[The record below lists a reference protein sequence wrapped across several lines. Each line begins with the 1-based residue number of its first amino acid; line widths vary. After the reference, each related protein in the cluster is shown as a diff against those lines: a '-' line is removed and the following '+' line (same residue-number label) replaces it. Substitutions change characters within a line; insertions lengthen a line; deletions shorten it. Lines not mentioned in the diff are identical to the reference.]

1 MALPENLEEWL
12 FTPGDGAVPPALTG
26 REDEQAVLSRCLGQL
41 GAGASPP
48 HNVVL
53 VGPRGNG
60 KTALLRW
67 FEDACREASVAVA
80 RLAPSRI
87 PTPRALAESLLPAT
101 GLWRLLPAKFRI
113 SGLGKAEWATAP
125 TSERVLADRLAAR
138 CAPQP
143 LAVLLDEAHTLRLD
157 VGQLLLNVVQEVRG
171 MAPLLLVLAGTPRLP
186 AHLNEMDASFW
197 DRLGEGLLGVGRL
210 SAAAA
215 RQALERPM
223 AAHDTTIEEKALAA
237 VVAHSQCYA
246 YFLQLWCHAL
256 WRRRCATGADRLC
269 MPDVQAARGPVTA
282 QVADYYQR
290 RYRELEASDLLE
302 AALAIGRLY
311 QGDAERGA
319 TDQDLAA
326 ALADAGIRER
336 DRLLARESL
345 HGLGYIWCPPGQS
358 PPVLWNAGIP
368 SLMQHVLEQAAP

>member
-1 MALPENLEEWL
+1 MALPQKWL

-26 REDEQAVLSRCLGQL
+26 REDEQATLSRCLGQL
-41 GAGASPP
+41 GAGVSPP

-60 KTALLRW
+60 KTVLLRW
-67 FEDACREASVAVA
+67 FEDACRDASVAVA

-87 PTPRALAESLLPAT
+87 RTAKALAESLLPAA
-101 GLWRLLPAKFRI
+101 GLRRLLPSKFGI
-113 SGLGKAEWATAP
+113 SGMAKAEWATAP
-125 TSERVLADRLAAR
+125 GSERALADRLAAR
-138 CAPQP
+138 CARRP
-143 LAVLLDEAHTLRLD
+143 LALLLDEAHTLNVD

-186 AHLNEMDASFW
+186 AHFNEMDASFW
-197 DRLGEGLLGVGRL
+197 DRLGEGLLGIGRL

-215 RQALERPM
+215 RQALEQPM
-223 AAHDTTIEEKALAA
+223 AAHGTSIEKDALDA
-237 VVAHSQCYA
+237 VVAHSQRYA
-246 YFLQLWCHAL
+246 YFLQLWGDAL
-256 WRRRCATGADRLC
+256 WRRRWSTSADRLC
-269 MPDVQAARGPVTA
+269 MPDVQAARETVTA

-290 RYRELEASDLLE
+290 RYRELEASSLLE
-302 AALAIGRLY
+302 AALATARLY

-336 DRLLARESL
+336 DRLPAREAL

-358 PPVLWNAGIP
+358 PPVLWHAGIP

>member
-1 MALPENLEEWL
+1 MALPQKWL

-26 REDEQAVLSRCLGQL
+26 REDEQATLSRCLGQL
-41 GAGASPP
+41 RAGVSPP

-60 KTALLRW
+60 KTVLLRW
-67 FEDACREASVAVA
+67 FEDACREVPVAVA

-87 PTPRALAESLLPAT
+87 RTAKALAESLLPAA
-101 GLWRLLPAKFRI
+101 GLRRLLPAKFGV
-113 SGLGKAEWATAP
+113 SGVAKAEWATASR
-125 TSERVLADRLAAR
+125 SERALADRLAAR
-138 CAPQP
+138 CARRP
-143 LAVLLDEAHTLRLD
+143 LALLLDEAHTLNVD

-197 DRLGEGLLGVGRL
+197 DRLGEGLLGIGRL

-215 RQALERPM
+215 RQALEQPM
-223 AAHDTTIEEKALAA
+223 AAHGTTIEKDALDA
-237 VVAHSQCYA
+237 VVAHSQRYA
-246 YFLQLWCHAL
+246 YFLQLWGDAL
-256 WRRRCATGADRLC
+256 WRRRWSTSADRLR
-269 MPDVQAARGPVTA
+269 MSDVQAARETVTA

-290 RYRELEASDLLE
+290 RYRELEASGLLE
-302 AALAIGRLY
+302 AALAAARLY

-319 TDQDLAA
+319 TDQNMAA

-336 DRLLARESL
+336 DRLPAREAL

-358 PPVLWNAGIP
+358 PPVLWHAGIP

>member
-1 MALPENLEEWL
+1 MALPQKWL

-26 REDEQAVLSRCLGQL
+26 REDEQATLSRCLGQL
-41 GAGASPP
+41 RAGVSPP

-60 KTALLRW
+60 KTVLLRW

-87 PTPRALAESLLPAT
+87 RTAKALAESLLPAA
-101 GLWRLLPAKFRI
+101 GLRRLLPAKFGV
-113 SGLGKAEWATAP
+113 SGVAKAEWATAWR
-125 TSERVLADRLAAR
+125 SERALADRLAAR
-138 CAPQP
+138 CARRP
-143 LAVLLDEAHTLRLD
+143 LALLLDEAHTLNVD

-197 DRLGEGLLGVGRL
+197 DRLGEGLLGIGRL

-215 RQALERPM
+215 RQALEQPM
-223 AAHDTTIEEKALAA
+223 AAHGTTIEKDALDA
-237 VVAHSQCYA
+237 VVAHSQRYA
-246 YFLQLWCHAL
+246 YFLQLWGDAL
-256 WRRRCATGADRLC
+256 WRRRWSTSADRLR
-269 MPDVQAARGPVTA
+269 MPDVQAARETVTA

-290 RYRELEASDLLE
+290 RYRELEASGLLE
-302 AALAIGRLY
+302 AALATARLY

-319 TDQDLAA
+319 ADRDLAT

-336 DRLLARESL
+336 DRLPAREAL

-358 PPVLWNAGIP
+358 PPVLWYASIP
-368 SLMQHVLEQAAP
+368 SLMQHVLEQAVP

>member
-1 MALPENLEEWL
+1 MALPQKWL

-26 REDEQAVLSRCLGQL
+26 REDEQATLSRCLGQL
-41 GAGASPP
+41 RAGVSPP

-60 KTALLRW
+60 KTVLLRW
-67 FEDACREASVAVA
+67 FEDACRTASVAVA

-87 PTPRALAESLLPAT
+87 RTARALAESLLPAA
-101 GLWRLLPAKFRI
+101 GLRQLLPAKFGI
-113 SGLGKAEWATAP
+113 SGVAKAEWATASR
-125 TSERVLADRLAAR
+125 SERALADRLAAR
-138 CAPQP
+138 CARRP
-143 LAVLLDEAHTLRLD
+143 LALLLDEAHTLEVD
-157 VGQLLLNVVQEVRG
+157 VGQLLLNVVQEVRD

-186 AHLNEMDASFW
+186 AHFNEMDASFW
-197 DRLGEGLLGVGRL
+197 DRLGEGLLGIGRL

-215 RQALERPM
+215 RQALEQPM
-223 AAHDTTIEEKALAA
+223 AAHGTSIEKDALDA
-237 VVAHSQCYA
+237 VVAHSQRYA
-246 YFLQLWCHAL
+246 YFLQLWGDAL
-256 WRRRCATGADRLC
+256 WRRRWSTSADRLR
-269 MPDVQAARGPVTA
+269 MPDVQAARETVTA

-290 RYRELEASDLLE
+290 RYRELEASSLLE
-302 AALAIGRLY
+302 AALATARLY
-311 QGDAERGA
+311 RGDAERGA

-326 ALADAGIRER
+326 ALADAGIRES
-336 DRLLARESL
+336 DRLPAREAL